1 MKVTEMIFLDNE
13 SLWEAIEKYSSVSG
27 ARDYAIYK
35 GLDGPA
41 MDAVEV
47 EYYEARGVL
56 RLMLGLPNES
66 EKNPSVWDFYGDKK
80 QGQSRRDDISIP
92 KIPKK
97 ED

>member
-1 MKVTEMIFLDNE
+1 MKSTEMIFLDNE
-13 SLWEAIEKYSSVSG
+13 SLWEAIEKYSNVSG

-47 EYYEARGVL
+47 EYNEARGVL

-66 EKNPSVWDFYGDKK
+66 ESKPSLFDLYGEKKNGR
-80 QGQSRRDDISIP
+80 SRMDISLP

-97 ED
+97 EN